1 MVSLK
6 LQKRLAATVMKCG
19 KGRVWLDPK
28 ELNEISM
35 ANSRQ
40 NIGRLVKDG
49 YIMKKPEKIHSRFR
63 ARERKEAK
71 LKGRHMGTGKRRGS
85 RNCRC
90 PVKLMWMRRQRAL
103 RRLLRKFR
111 ADKKIDR
118 HQYRK

>member
-6 LQKRLAATVMKCG
+6 LQKRLAAIVMKCG

-35 ANSRQ
+35 ANSRV
-40 NIGRLVKDG
+40 NVRRLVKDG

-63 ARERKEAK
+63 ARERKEER
-71 LKGRHMGTGKRRGS
+71 LKGRHMGIGKRKGT

-90 PVKLMWMRRQRAL
+90 PSKLMWMKRQRAL
-103 RRLLRKFR
+103 RRLLRKCR
-111 ADKKIDR
+111 SDKKIDR
-118 HQYRK
+118 HQ